1 MSQQLCP
8 NCKARFIGYN
18 DHDLGKPTPNRWL
31 CDEYTVIYEQPVVT
45 LTYQAGQLIRS
56 FLLTHP
62 DPSAKKLADVFD
74 KE

>member
-1 MSQQLCP
+1 MSQICP

-18 DHDLGKPTPNRWL
+18 DHDLGKPSPNKWL
-31 CDEYTVIYEQPVVT
+31 CDTYTVINEKPVIT
-45 LTYQAGQLIRS
+45 LTSEAAQLVRS

-62 DPSAKKLADVFD
+62 DPSAKKLVDVFD